1 VIHVFHIKKAARPF
15 RCWRLDQFICEDL
28 LGHSSGLLG
37 GFNHMVVC
45 FGHMLMRSFHVGVS
59 GGVVI
64 GTDALGS
71 FFV

>member
-1 VIHVFHIKKAARPF
+1 
-15 RCWRLDQFICEDL
+15 
-28 LGHSSGLLG
+28 
-37 GFNHMVVC
+37 MVVC
-45 FGHMLMRSFHVGVS
+45 FGHMLMRSFHVSVS